1 MNALKQPK
9 NNFQTYKYPGKGAV
23 EFAKELVDGMGR
35 EDAASII
42 KKVNEG
48 SYLDESDKRVKR
60 CAYCGYFYRDKT
72 KPNNSRTCCKECKID
87 LDTFNRKKK
96 KADKELLN
104 PKKKTELRYVW
115 WLEYPYWLSEEE
127 MIKWSWKYEAP
138 YPTDKIATIAAKKQ
152 EKENLGGRQKK
163 STDNYYY

>member
-1 MNALKQPK
+1 MEQPK

-23 EFAKELVDGMGR
+23 DFAKELVDGMSR

-48 SYLDESDKRVKR
+48 GYLDESDQRAKR

-96 KADKELLN
+96 RQTKNYLIQQRKLN
-104 PKKKTELRYVW
+104 SGTF
-115 WLEYPYWLSEEE
+115 
-127 MIKWSWKYEAP
+127 
-138 YPTDKIATIAAKKQ
+138 
-152 EKENLGGRQKK
+152 GG
-163 STDNYYY
+163 